1 MPALLGTVARPGRA
15 PLPQGSTSAPRPA
28 VSHHM
33 LELERAGRL
42 GTDLDLQGDV
52 PDPMTTPQ
60 LVGDAHQGSVA
71 RMAAGITTAC
81 SLLNRFRERAFCS
94 S

>member
-1 MPALLGTVARPGRA
+1 MPRAAPKALSS
-15 PLPQGSTSAPRPA
+15 QGQSAP

-33 LELERAGRL
+33 LGLERAGRL

-60 LVGDAHQGSVA
+60 LVGDAHLESVA
-71 RMAAGITTAC
+71 RMAA
-81 SLLNRFRERAFCS
+81 RHH
-94 S
+94 